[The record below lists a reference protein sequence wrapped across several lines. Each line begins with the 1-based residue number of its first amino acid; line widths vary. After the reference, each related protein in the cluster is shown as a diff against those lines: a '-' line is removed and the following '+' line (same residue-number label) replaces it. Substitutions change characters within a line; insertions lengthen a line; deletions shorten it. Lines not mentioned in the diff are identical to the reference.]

1 MVEVES
7 LSRYYGSRCAVD
19 RVSFSIA
26 ANEVVGFLGLNGAGK
41 SSTLKVLAGLLL
53 PSSGTVT
60 IDGVDMGTNPTAVR
74 SNIGFLPED
83 PPLYTEM
90 RVADFLRFVAGLRG
104 MSASDIDARL
114 PDVLEKTN
122 LSDVSD
128 RVIDELS
135 HGYRKRVGIAQA
147 IIHAP
152 KLVILDEPISGLDPV
167 QIVEIRS
174 VIRGLAEESTV
185 LVSSHILSEISQTA
199 DRILVLNQGRLVAQ
213 GTEAELAGRFHIG
226 GSVDMVLRGDRAKI
240 EATLQSHDSV
250 KKLID
255 LDGDGDDIVV
265 RVSMTEDVR
274 EALVVTLVEAGI
286 GVRGVANAHDELEG
300 IFLDLAR
307 LEGEA

>member
-7 LSRYYGSRCAVD
+7 LSRFYGSRCAVD

-26 ANEVVGFLGLNGAGK
+26 ANKVVGFLGLNGAGK

-53 PSSGTVT
+53 PSAGTVT
-60 IDGVDMGTNPTAVR
+60 IDGVDMGANPTAVR
-74 SNIGFLPED
+74 ATIGFLPED

-90 RVADFLRFVAGLRG
+90 RVTDFLRFVAGLRG
-104 MSASDIDARL
+104 MSDADIESRL
-114 PDVLEKTN
+114 PDVLKKTN
-122 LSDVSD
+122 LTDVAD

-147 IIHAP
+147 IIHGP

-226 GSVDMVLRGDRAKI
+226 GSVDMVLRGERSEI
-240 EATLQSHDSV
+240 ESTLNANASV

-255 LDGDGDDIVV
+255 LDSDGDDVV
-265 RVSMTEDVR
+265 LRISMAEDVR
-274 EALVVTLVEAGI
+274 EDLVAALVEKGI

-307 LEGEA
+307 LEGDA